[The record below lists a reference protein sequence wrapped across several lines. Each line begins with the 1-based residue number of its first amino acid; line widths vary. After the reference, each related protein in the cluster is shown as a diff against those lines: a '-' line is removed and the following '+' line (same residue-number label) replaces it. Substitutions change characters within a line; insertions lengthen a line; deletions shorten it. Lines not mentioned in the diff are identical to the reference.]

1 MTAKEYLQGIPS
13 KIDPNEAKDI
23 NTTLHFELAGEG
35 DFTLNVANGKAEFS
49 EGLSGSPE
57 VALKADADDFVKIA
71 SGDMNPMMAVMMGKL
86 KISNPGAMMKYAKML
101 GLM

>member
-1 MTAKEYLQGIPS
+1 MTAREFLEKIPS
-13 KIDPNEAKDI
+13 RIDPNESKDI
-23 NTTLHFELAGEG
+23 TTTLHFELSGSG
-35 DFTLNVANGKAEFS
+35 NYTLNVVNGKAEFS
-49 EGLSGSPE
+49 EGLTGTPE

>member
-1 MTAKEYLQGIPS
+1 MTAKEFLEKIPS
-13 KIDPNEAKDI
+13 RIDPNESKDI
-23 NTTLHFELAGEG
+23 TTTLHFELAGSG
-35 DFTLNVANGKAEFS
+35 SFTLNVVNGQAELS
-49 EGLSGSPE
+49 EGLNGTPE